1 MAFDLQPTLEDALVR
16 LRPLRAA
23 DFPALYAVASDPLIW
38 EQHPNRD
45 RYREDVFST
54 FFQGAMQSGGAFL
67 ACDAR
72 SGEVIGST
80 RYYELDEQA
89 GTVAIGYTF
98 LARRC
103 WGGGSNRSMKTLM
116 LDHAFGQLQRVLFHV
131 GENNRRSR
139 IAMERLGGVYIGS
152 APVAYY
158 GETANIN
165 VIYAI
170 DRDAWRAAA
179 RAPHHAPQTAHN

>member
-1 MAFDLQPTLEDALVR
+1 MSFDLQPSLDDAIVR
-16 LRPLRAA
+16 LRPLRAE

-38 EQHPNRD
+38 QQHPNRD
-45 RYREDVFST
+45 RHRHEVFST
-54 FFQGAMQSGGAFL
+54 YFQGAMQSAGAFL
-67 ACDAR
+67 VSDT
-72 SGEVIGST
+72 SSDEVIGCT
-80 RYYELDEQA
+80 RYYELDQAA

-103 WGGGSNRSMKTLM
+103 WGGGGNQAMKALM
-116 LDHAFGQLQRVLFHV
+116 LDHAFGHLQRVIFHV

-152 APVAYY
+152 APISYY
-158 GETANIN
+158 GETANTN

-170 DRDAWRAAA
+170 DREAWRAAT
-179 RAPHHAPQTAHN
+179 RPTR